1 MDKKSI
7 DTIMSINPFK
17 PLNDIIYE
25 IILDEILKLKL
36 LPGDKL
42 VESTIAESLNISR
55 TTVNYALKR
64 LSEDGLV
71 TDSKGKVS
79 FVSELDSKDYY
90 NVCYTRAG
98 LETSSASLAA
108 IRITDEELGNLCK
121 LLNNIHNMYKKRDF
135 FGILKAETDFHNY
148 VVQCSHNKYSIKA
161 YAQIKVAIH
170 RYMTFFIK
178 DSFFDNDY
186 YKNEHAAIYYSIKS
200 KDSSIAGATMK
211 AHLKRTF
218 LISEDTFSK
227 RYYSTIE
234 YINNKGV

>member
-79 FVSELDSKDYY
+79 FVVNGKLKSID
-90 NVCYTRAG
+90 
-98 LETSSASLAA
+98 
-108 IRITDEELGNLCK
+108 LGK
-121 LLNNIHNMYKKRDF
+121 
-135 FGILKAETDFHNY
+135 
-148 VVQCSHNKYSIKA
+148 
-161 YAQIKVAIH
+161 
-170 RYMTFFIK
+170 
-178 DSFFDNDY
+178 
-186 YKNEHAAIYYSIKS
+186 
-200 KDSSIAGATMK
+200 
-211 AHLKRTF
+211 
-218 LISEDTFSK
+218 
-227 RYYSTIE
+227 
-234 YINNKGV
+234 